1 MGSRLR
7 RHCSIAPASLRL
19 RCFSSATTQPESIA
33 YRRSMLRRP
42 ETVSLRHLPLN
53 SCSLIGSVARHL
65 KPYGGGYQGFGVYTF
80 LDVKPSS
87 LQSSCSSFQILLEF
101 KEKLAE
107 ISLKHLKPNDLIYVQ
122 GCLTSYEKVDAS
134 GSHEIFHKVV
144 VKDLSYITVN
154 TQNKMTQKPE
164 APGENDLARDI
175 ADATNE
181 NTPSSQFAPNDEKDH
196 RDRLHL
202 WQIFFANPHEWWDN
216 RKRKLYP
223 RAPDFKHKDTKECL
237 WLDPNDPPWVRKQ
250 LELYDSKMAMNW
262 QRNPDCR
269 LNLHSWKSD
278 DFS

>member
-1 MGSRLR
+1 MGSCLR
-7 RHCSIAPASLRL
+7 RHCSLAPASL
-19 RCFSSATTQPESIA
+19 RCFSSATSQPESIA

-42 ETVSLRHLPLN
+42 ETVSSRNLPFN

-65 KPYGGGYQGFGVYTF
+65 KAYGGGYQGFGVYTF
-80 LDVKPSS
+80 LDVKPAS
-87 LQSSCSSFQILLEF
+87 LQPSCSSFQILLEF

-134 GSHEIFHKVV
+134 GSRGIFHKVV

-154 TQNKMTQKPE
+154 TQDKMTQKPE
-164 APGENDLARDI
+164 APGENDLTRDI
-175 ADATNE
+175 SDATNE
-181 NTPSSQFAPNDEKDH
+181 DRPSSQFASHDEKDH
-196 RDRLHL
+196 WNHLRL

-216 RKRKLYP
+216 RRRKLYP
-223 RAPDFKHKDTKECL
+223 HAPDFKHKDTKECL

-250 LELYDSKMAMNW
+250 LELYDSKMASW
-262 QRNPDCR
+262 QKNPDGR
-269 LNLHSWKSD
+269 LNLHSWKSE